1 MEECSLYLFLLIRD
15 RPFVF
20 VVGEGLFFQQYKL
33 ELFGEVK
40 AFFCNHKVFYNC
52 Y

>member
-40 AFFCNHKVFYNC
+40 AFIFL
-52 Y
+52 